1 VKNNEDNT
9 AVDESTQIVDVIAR
23 ETEQVIGRA
32 CEAASQEAS
41 QELEK
46 ALREY
51 EQKTKQIVIKVMEEA
66 RSRTA
71 EIAKR
76 LSEAIMVKIE
86 QSSTEAV
93 ANTVAEF
100 GKRAEKLTKSLQ
112 ESASQAAHQALSSS
126 KPASD
131 SNGKAAA
138 QPAAKEDD
146 GKSDAGFEIEVGQN
160 LDDIGEEE
168 AKEGSQES
176 SEEFEHWLTQ

>member
-93 ANTVAEF
+93 ANTVADF
-100 GKRAEKLTKSLQ
+100 GKRAEKLTQSLQ
-112 ESASQAAHQALSSS
+112 ESASQAARQAMSDS

-131 SNGKAAA
+131 SNGKTAA
-138 QPAAKEDD
+138 QPEAKETA
-146 GKSDAGFEIEVGQN
+146 GKSDAGFEIEVDQN
-160 LDDIGEEE
+160 LGDIGEETKE
-168 AKEGSQES
+168 ASQEN